1 MTGSHRN
8 FGDEEVFPKMAKRL
22 PITPIEQLP
31 GDPWEPLVVTPR
43 EACRM
48 LSIGLTQ
55 LYELLHNGDLE
66 SYRDGGSRR
75 ITVSSI
81 RAYVEHQIAI
91 SPVKWKKPG

>member
-1 MTGSHRN
+1 MNDNDLHQICNDIS
-8 FGDEEVFPKMAKRL
+8 V
-22 PITPIEQLP
+22 
-31 GDPWEPLVVTPR
+31 PLVVAPR

-81 RAYVEHQIAI
+81 RAYVEHPIAI
-91 SPVKWKKPG
+91 SPVKWKKHG